1 MELVKEIKDRFTV
14 WFSARKLIRQPMST
28 IMLTIAT
35 TAMLVSLPAQASS
48 LFRYINDK
56 GYQEIGYSIPN
67 HLVAN
72 GYDVIDERGRL
83 IRRVAAQL
91 SEEDYAAKLERER
104 KLEACEKAMGRV
116 QRRYED
122 FADIDAAERLFEKQ
136 LNESLRNDDAN
147 LESNYSQLS
156 DAQERAARLERNG
169 TTIPRSTL
177 EIISL
182 TEGEIQT
189 LTAQIANQEQ
199 ARVDKASEF
208 DEERRLFQLGE
219 CNPDQL
225 ASLQ

>member
-1 MELVKEIKDRFTV
+1 MELVKAINNGRTV
-14 WFSARKLIRQPMST
+14 WLSVKTLTRFSMLAV
-28 IMLTIAT
+28 MLTVT
-35 TAMLVSLPAQASS
+35 LVSISAQAAS
-48 LFRYINDK
+48 LFRYINNK
-56 GYQEIGYSIPN
+56 GYQEIGYSIPT

-116 QRRYED
+116 QRRYEEL
-122 FADIDAAERLFEKQ
+122 ADIDAAERLFERQ
-136 LNESLRNDDAN
+136 LKESIENDNAN
-147 LESNYSQLS
+147 LESNFGQLN
-156 DAQERAARLERNG
+156 DARERAARLERNG

-177 EIISL
+177 DNISV
-182 TEGEIQT
+182 TELEIQT
-189 LTAQIANQEQ
+189 LTAQIANQKQ
-199 ARVDKASEF
+199 SRIDKGLEF
-208 DEERRLFQLGE
+208 DEERRMFQLGE